1 MSYEDNSKHF
11 TGRSAAACQSQHDRI
26 TKTSRVNWPWT
37 SSEEQFLFS
46 LGKAGC
52 PRGKIRDE
60 FPERTRGAMESK
72 WREMSVPADD
82 GVVREWTKVE
92 DEQLQDSHREG
103 KQWMTV
109 GQGLE
114 GAPRA
119 SVLLD
124 IWRYMALYHTP
135 ALRAR

>member
-1 MSYEDNSKHF
+1 M
-11 TGRSAAACQSQHDRI
+11 
-26 TKTSRVNWPWT
+26 
-37 SSEEQFLFS
+37 LS
-46 LGKAGC
+46 LGKASY
-52 PRGKIRDE
+52 PRGNIRDE
-60 FPERTRGAMESK
+60 FPERNRGAIESK
-72 WREMSVPADD
+72 WKEMTVPADD

-92 DEQLQDSHREG
+92 NEQLQDSHREG
-103 KQWMTV
+103 KQWMTI